1 MLLES
6 STRFDDV
13 RLSTDSAVILLFIY
27 ICFTNV
33 FNTVFYLQK
42 KHIIDLLVSRE
53 DVDIDNTKH
62 FVSDK
67 CVEKIISTFGNTH
80 S

>member
-6 STRFDDV
+6 STRFDDT
-13 RLSTDSAVILLFIY
+13 RLSTDSTVILFFIY
-27 ICFTNV
+27 ICFNNI
-33 FNTVFYLQK
+33 FNTAFYLQK
-42 KHIIDLLVSRE
+42 KHTIDLLVSRE
-53 DVDIDNTKH
+53 DIAIDKTKH

-67 CVEKIISTFGNTH
+67 CVEKIISTFGNKH